1 MSCDSVYIMFT
12 VIGRSIGLQKPASID
27 PMTPLFACAKIKLVK
42 PNDPQRDVLVAFPES
57 SDFDR

>member
-1 MSCDSVYIMFT
+1 MFT